1 MKYIVE
7 NWLTCEDIIAF
18 DTEEQRQ
25 KWLDE
30 NVNQSPDG
38 GFLKD
43 GTQVGI
49 YEAES
54 HPTR

>member
-1 MKYIVE
+1 MKYVVE
-7 NWLTCEDIIAF
+7 NWFTGEDIIVF

-30 NVNQSPDG
+30 NVSQSPDG

-49 YEAES
+49 YEA
-54 HPTR
+54 